1 MNQNS
6 PTPAEESVSTEPQRR
21 ALEHMS
27 AQLIHNLN
35 LMIAE
40 QEERVR
46 VFAEQHHSQSP
57 IPEAPAPQLIPELAP
72 DPAPL
77 PTPPVPQP
85 TPQPEQKQKPIVAK
99 FKSIART
106 TPPLTTAV
114 PSVPQEEPLPPK
126 SFPVLDTPRRASK
139 ETEEKSIGV
148 GTIVTIIVVILFLL
162 RACS

>member
-1 MNQNS
+1 MNQNA

-72 DPAPL
+72 L
-77 PTPPVPQP
+77 PTPPAPQP

-114 PSVPQEEPLPPK
+114 PSVSQEEPLPPK

-162 RACS
+162 RA